1 MTTLPFLRE
10 LPLLAGFPPEAL
22 ERIAGLAVR
31 LQLAA
36 GDVLMEEGAD
46 PDGLY
51 ILMEGE
57 LEVTRG
63 EGAAQVVLAVQ
74 GPGTFV
80 GEMSLLERAPRSA
93 TVRAIQPSELLR
105 IGAEEFQ
112 EILTASPAAAL
123 TILRTFAS
131 RLRSTEAALRQNAK
145 LASLGTLAAGLAH
158 ELNNPV
164 AALSHSAQA
173 LPGAVS
179 ELEARARRV
188 GSRALEPALLAR
200 LASPFANSANGVRTD
215 PSALNQLEDDI
226 TGWLDSA
233 GIPRP
238 FDLAGPLALG
248 GWTPARLEEL
258 ARQVP
263 TPHATPVIEWLAAC
277 SAVAALVDESRAA
290 TTAISDIV
298 QAVKA
303 HSYLGQ
309 APIQQV
315 DVRDGLE
322 STLVVL
328 RGRLGSG
335 IQIARDYA
343 PDLPRIEAYG
353 GELNQVWSN
362 LIDNA
367 ILAVG
372 REGTIT
378 LRASPRDG
386 GVVVEVSDT
395 GPGIPAE
402 QLPRIFD
409 PFFTTR
415 PPGSGTGLGLHVAH
429 TIVRRHRGAIHVTS
443 RPGRTV
449 FTVQLPLRPPPPAP
463 GPQAGLHPPASTP
476 VGDQTPGSPPLPP
489 TA

>member
-1 MTTLPFLRE
+1 MPTLPFLRE
-10 LPLLAGFPPEAL
+10 LPLLAGFPADAL
-22 ERIAGLAVR
+22 ERIAGLAER
-31 LQLAA
+31 LQLSA

-46 PDGLY
+46 PDGMY

-74 GPGTFV
+74 GPGSFV
-80 GEMSLLERAPRSA
+80 GEMSLLEQAPRSA
-93 TVRAIQPSELLR
+93 TVRAIQASELLR
-105 IGAEEFQ
+105 IGADEFH

-158 ELNNPV
+158 ELNNPA
-164 AALSHSAQA
+164 AALSHSARA
-173 LPGAVS
+173 LPEAVS
-179 ELEARARRV
+179 ELETRARHV
-188 GSRALEPALLAR
+188 GALGLEPALVAR
-200 LASPFANSANGVRTD
+200 LASLCGGSASRALAD
-215 PSALNQLEDDI
+215 PVGLNQLEDDI
-226 TGWLDSA
+226 AAWLDA
-233 GIPRP
+233 GRIPRS

-248 GWTPARLEEL
+248 GWTPARLQEV
-258 ARQVP
+258 AGQVP
-263 TPHATPVIEWLAAC
+263 TAHAPAAMEWLAAC
-277 SAVAALVDESRAA
+277 CAVAALVEESRAA
-290 TTAISDIV
+290 ATAISDIV
-298 QAVKA
+298 RAVKA

-309 APIQQV
+309 APIQRV

-328 RGRLGSG
+328 RGRVKAG
-335 IQIARDYA
+335 IQIVRDYA
-343 PDLPRIEAYG
+343 ADLPSIEAYG

-372 REGTIT
+372 PEGTIT
-378 LRASPRDG
+378 LRAAPRDG
-386 GVVVEVSDT
+386 GVVVEVSDS
-395 GPGIPAE
+395 GPGIPAA

-429 TIVRRHRGAIHVTS
+429 TIVRRHRGAIDVTS
-443 RPGRTV
+443 RPGCTA
-449 FTVQLPLRPPPPAP
+449 FTVQLPLRLPPP
-463 GPQAGLHPPASTP
+463 TP
-476 VGDQTPGSPPLPP
+476 
-489 TA
+489 

>member
-1 MTTLPFLRE
+1 MPTLPFLRD

-22 ERIAGLAVR
+22 ERISGLAVR
-31 LQLAA
+31 LQLAR
-36 GDVLMEEGAD
+36 GDVLMEEGTD

-51 ILMEGE
+51 ILMDGE

-63 EGAAQVVLAVQ
+63 KGAGQVVLAVQ

-93 TVRAIQPSELLR
+93 TVRAIRPSELLR
-105 IGAEEFQ
+105 IGADEFH

-158 ELNNPV
+158 DLNNPA
-164 AALSHSAQA
+164 AALSHSARTLA
-173 LPGAVS
+173 EAVS
-179 ELEARARRV
+179 ELEARARHV
-188 GSRALEPALLAR
+188 GSLALEPALLAR
-200 LASPFANSANGVRTD
+200 LAPLDGGYESGARPDAA
-215 PSALNQLEDDI
+215 ALNQLEDDI
-226 TGWLDSA
+226 TAWLDA
-233 GIPRP
+233 GGIPRS

-258 ARQVP
+258 VREVP
-263 TPHATPVIEWLAAC
+263 TPHATPVIEWLAARC
-277 SAVAALVDESRAA
+277 AVAALVDESRAA
-290 TTAISDIV
+290 ATAISDIV

-303 HSYLGQ
+303 HSHLGQ
-309 APIQQV
+309 APIQMV

-328 RGRLGSG
+328 RGRIKSG
-335 IQIARDYA
+335 IEIARDYA

-372 REGTIT
+372 SEGTVT
-378 LRASPRDG
+378 VRAAPRDG

-429 TIVRRHRGAIHVTS
+429 TIVRRHRGAIDVTS

-449 FTVQLPLRPPPPAP
+449 FTVQLPLRLPPPAP
-463 GPQAGLHPPASTP
+463 
-476 VGDQTPGSPPLPP
+476 
-489 TA
+489 

>member
-1 MTTLPFLRE
+1 MPTLPFLRE
-10 LPLLAGFPPEAL
+10 LPLLEGFPPDAL
-22 ERIAGLAVR
+22 ERIAGLAER
-31 LQLAA
+31 LQLSA
-36 GDVLMEEGAD
+36 GDVLMQEGAD

-51 ILMEGE
+51 ILVEGE

-74 GPGTFV
+74 GPGSFV

-93 TVRAIQPSELLR
+93 TVRAIQASALLR
-105 IGAEEFQ
+105 IGAEEFH
-112 EILTASPAAAL
+112 EILTGSPAAAL

-158 ELNNPV
+158 ELNNPA
-164 AALSHSAQA
+164 AALSHSARA
-173 LPGAVS
+173 LPEAVS
-179 ELEARARRV
+179 ELEARARHV
-188 GSRALEPALLAR
+188 GSLALESALVAR
-200 LASPFANSANGVRTD
+200 LASLCGGSANRALAD
-215 PSALNQLEDDI
+215 PGGINQLEDDI
-226 TGWLDSA
+226 AAWLDA
-233 GIPRP
+233 GGIPRS
-238 FDLAGPLALG
+238 FELAGPLALG
-248 GWTPARLEEL
+248 GWTPARLQEV
-258 ARQVP
+258 AGQVP
-263 TPHATPVIEWLAAC
+263 AAHAAAVLEWLAAC
-277 SAVAALVDESRAA
+277 CAVAALVEESRAA
-290 TTAISDIV
+290 ATAISDIV

-309 APIQQV
+309 APIQRV

-328 RGRLGSG
+328 RGRIKAG
-335 IQIARDYA
+335 IRIVRDYA

-353 GELNQVWSN
+353 GELNQLWSN

-372 REGTIT
+372 TEGTIT
-378 LRASPRDG
+378 LRAAPRDG

-395 GPGIPAE
+395 GPGIPAA

-429 TIVRRHRGAIHVTS
+429 TIVRRHRGAIDVAS

-449 FTVQLPLRPPPPAP
+449 FTVQLPLRLPPP
-463 GPQAGLHPPASTP
+463 TP
-476 VGDQTPGSPPLPP
+476 
-489 TA
+489 

>member
-1 MTTLPFLRE
+1 MPTLPFLRD

-22 ERIAGLAVR
+22 ERIAGLAVH
-31 LQLAA
+31 LHLAR
-36 GDVLMEEGAD
+36 GDVLMEEGTD

-51 ILMEGE
+51 ILMDGE

-63 EGAAQVVLAVQ
+63 KGAAQVVLAVQ

-93 TVRAIQPSELLR
+93 TVRAIRPSELLR
-105 IGAEEFQ
+105 IGAQEFH

-158 ELNNPV
+158 DLNNPA
-164 AALSHSAQA
+164 AALSQSARA
-173 LPGAVS
+173 LAGAVS

-188 GSRALEPALLAR
+188 GSLALEPALLAR
-200 LASPFANSANGVRTD
+200 LGPLGDGSAHGA
-215 PSALNQLEDDI
+215 PPHAAALNQLEDDL
-226 TGWLDSA
+226 TAWLDA
-233 GIPRP
+233 GGIPRS

-258 ARQVP
+258 ARDVP
-263 TPHATPVIEWLAAC
+263 PPHAAPVIEWLAAC
-277 SAVAALVDESRAA
+277 CAVVALVDESRAA
-290 TTAISDIV
+290 ATAISDIV

-303 HSYLGQ
+303 HSHLGQ
-309 APIQQV
+309 APIQMV

-328 RGRLGSG
+328 RGRIKPG
-335 IQIARDYA
+335 IQIVRDYA
-343 PDLPRIEAYG
+343 PDLPGIEAYG

-372 REGTIT
+372 GEGTIAV
-378 LRASPRDG
+378 RAAPRDG
-386 GVVVEVSDT
+386 NVVVDVSDT
-395 GPGIPAE
+395 GPGIPPE

-415 PPGSGTGLGLHVAH
+415 PPGSGSGLGLHVAH
-429 TIVRRHRGAIHVTS
+429 TIVRRHRGAIDVTS

-449 FTVQLPLRPPPPAP
+449 FTVQLPLRLPPPAP
-463 GPQAGLHPPASTP
+463 
-476 VGDQTPGSPPLPP
+476 
-489 TA
+489 

>member
-1 MTTLPFLRE
+1 MPTLPFLRE
-10 LPLLAGFPPEAL
+10 LPLLAGFPPDAL
-22 ERIAGLAVR
+22 ERIAGLAER
-31 LQLAA
+31 LQLSA
-36 GDVLMEEGAD
+36 GEVLMEEGAA

-74 GPGTFV
+74 GPGSFV

-93 TVRAIQPSELLR
+93 TVRAIQASELLR
-105 IGAEEFQ
+105 IGAEEFH

-123 TILRTFAS
+123 TILQTFAS

-158 ELNNPV
+158 ELNNPA
-164 AALSHSAQA
+164 AALSHSARA

-179 ELEARARRV
+179 ELEIRARHL
-188 GSRALEPALLAR
+188 GSLGLEPALVAR
-200 LASPFANSANGVRTD
+200 LASLCGGSANRALSD
-215 PSALNQLEDDI
+215 PGGLNQLEDDI
-226 TGWLDSA
+226 AAWLDA
-233 GIPRP
+233 DGIPRP

-248 GWTPARLEEL
+248 GWTPARLQEV
-258 ARQVP
+258 AGQVP
-263 TPHATPVIEWLAAC
+263 TTHGAAVMEWLAAC
-277 SAVAALVDESRAA
+277 CAVTALVEESRAA
-290 TTAISDIV
+290 ATAISDIV

-309 APIQQV
+309 APIQRV

-328 RGRLGSG
+328 RGRIKAG
-335 IQIARDYA
+335 IQIVRDFA
-343 PDLPRIEAYG
+343 ADLPPIEAYG

-372 REGTIT
+372 PEGTIT
-378 LRASPRDG
+378 LRAAPRDG

-395 GPGIPAE
+395 GPGIPAA
-402 QLPRIFD
+402 QLSRIFD

-443 RPGRTV
+443 RPGCTV
-449 FTVQLPLRPPPPAP
+449 FTVQLPLRLPPPAP
-463 GPQAGLHPPASTP
+463 
-476 VGDQTPGSPPLPP
+476 
-489 TA
+489 

>member
-1 MTTLPFLRE
+1 MPTLPFLRE
-10 LPLLAGFPPEAL
+10 LPLLEGFPPDAL
-22 ERIAGLAVR
+22 ERIAGLAER
-31 LQLAA
+31 LQLSA
-36 GDVLMEEGAD
+36 GDVLMQEGAD

-51 ILMEGE
+51 ILVEGE

-74 GPGTFV
+74 GPGSFV

-93 TVRAIQPSELLR
+93 TVRAIQASALLR
-105 IGAEEFQ
+105 IGAEEFH
-112 EILTASPAAAL
+112 EILTGSPAAAL

-158 ELNNPV
+158 ELNNPA
-164 AALSHSAQA
+164 AALSHSARA
-173 LPGAVS
+173 LPEAVS
-179 ELEARARRV
+179 ELEARARHV
-188 GSRALEPALLAR
+188 GSLALESALVAR
-200 LASPFANSANGVRTD
+200 LASLCGGSANRALAD
-215 PSALNQLEDDI
+215 PGGLNQLEDDI
-226 TGWLDSA
+226 AAWLDA
-233 GIPRP
+233 GGIPRS
-238 FDLAGPLALG
+238 FELAGPLALG
-248 GWTPARLEEL
+248 GWTPARLQEV
-258 ARQVP
+258 AGQVP
-263 TPHATPVIEWLAAC
+263 AAHAAAVLEWLAAC
-277 SAVAALVDESRAA
+277 CAVAALVEESRAA
-290 TTAISDIV
+290 ATAISDIV

-309 APIQQV
+309 APIQRV

-328 RGRLGSG
+328 RGRIKAG
-335 IQIARDYA
+335 IRIVRDYA

-353 GELNQVWSN
+353 GELNQLWSN

-372 REGTIT
+372 TEGTIT
-378 LRASPRDG
+378 LRAAPRDG

-395 GPGIPAE
+395 GPGIPAA

-429 TIVRRHRGAIHVTS
+429 TIVRRHRGAIDVAS

-449 FTVQLPLRPPPPAP
+449 FTVQLPLRLPPP
-463 GPQAGLHPPASTP
+463 TP
-476 VGDQTPGSPPLPP
+476 
-489 TA
+489 